1 MEKEVPNQVQDFK
14 DMTVKLEY
22 TCTLAMVGIREE
34 KKKKSMCLPKLFGLA
49 PIRIKTEIKG
59 LSQAGW
65 KHNQM
70 NIDTVRLPTE
80 ATILITILIH
90 NNPHELECFQLEA
103 HPSSLGF
110 QKIFRDII
118 HKKNLDISHKKKNSV
133 LFERTQKGRDSTYHI
148 LLKDLFG

>member
-1 MEKEVPNQVQDFK
+1 METQSD
-14 DMTVKLEY
+14 EY
-22 TCTLAMVGIREE
+22 RY
-34 KKKKSMCLPKLFGLA
+34 CLFAYK
-49 PIRIKTEIKG
+49 
-59 LSQAGW
+59 
-65 KHNQM
+65 
-70 NIDTVRLPTE
+70 E

-90 NNPHELECFQLEA
+90 NDPHELECFQLEA

-118 HKKNLDISHKKKNSV
+118 HKRKLDISHKKKNSV